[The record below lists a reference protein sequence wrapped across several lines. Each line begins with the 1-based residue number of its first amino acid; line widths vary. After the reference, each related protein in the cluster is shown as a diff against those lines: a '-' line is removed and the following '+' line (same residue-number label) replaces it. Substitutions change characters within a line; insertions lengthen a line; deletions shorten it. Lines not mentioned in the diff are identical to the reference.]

1 MTQFIDG
8 ERIVELFQHTAAK
21 FILHAQFLKFARE
34 ERLVVSH
41 IRHTLRLRRKFHWR
55 SQRDSMPCT
64 DNANTKR
71 DRRNVPLAGRA
82 QTQYE
87 TQRALWQPGLIG
99 MRHDGWIE
107 QRCGLRRI
115 LVSEVGSDERLTF

>member
-21 FILHAQFLKFARE
+21 FILHAQLLKFARE
-34 ERLVVSH
+34 ERLVISH

-55 SQRDSMPCT
+55 SQRNLMPCT
-64 DNANTKR
+64 EDANTKR
-71 DRRNVPLAGRA
+71 NRRNVPLTGRA
-82 QTQYE
+82 QAQDE
-87 TQRALWQPGLIG
+87 TQRTLRQPGLIG

-115 LVSEVGSDERLTF
+115 LVSEVDRKSTS